1 MYVILGYTNELS
13 ECLQRRYQDILNAIS
28 LINVAKSRMQH
39 LRSDGW
45 GSFLKN
51 VTSFCITHGVK
62 VPAMDGAYVPYGK
75 SARYAHAWNQT
86 NDDHFR
92 REVYIGVIDQI
103 SQELDNLIDEINME
117 LLSCMSAFSPSHSFT
132 SFDAHKVRRLAEL
145 YPNDFSENNLLQL
158 ELQLD
163 NYIDDM
169 QRDEQFQ
176 GLVVL
181 SVKLVKTKR
190 HKV

>member
-1 MYVILGYTNELS
+1 
-13 ECLQRRYQDILNAIS
+13 
-28 LINVAKSRMQH
+28 
-39 LRSDGW
+39 
-45 GSFLKN
+45 
-51 VTSFCITHGVK
+51 
-62 VPAMDGAYVPYGK
+62 
-75 SARYAHAWNQT
+75 
-86 NDDHFR
+86 
-92 REVYIGVIDQI
+92 
-103 SQELDNLIDEINME
+103 ME